1 MYNYRA
7 IGCLVLYQAPCCSC
21 CCRAVPELFSASA
34 ASAAANELQSALG
47 ERGISPLRVAARVC
61 AALSTAEVPSSGL
74 EDEFRKKHSSTFQGT
89 GAGRAF
95 SSSTDLFFW
104 SNWGREDSSLPL
116 SMCLS
121 GDKNQAS
128 ISRWLSGGVLLFQ
141 KQSFILLEGSLCCLL
156 LS

>member
-74 EDEFRKKHSSTFQGT
+74 EDEFRKNTQAPFRAQELEEHSQVP
-89 GAGRAF
+89 
-95 SSSTDLFFW
+95 LIYFFEVIEVERTQV
-104 SNWGREDSSLPL
+104 SH
-116 SMCLS
+116 
-121 GDKNQAS
+121 
-128 ISRWLSGGVLLFQ
+128 
-141 KQSFILLEGSLCCLL
+141 
-156 LS
+156 